1 MWPTGAA
8 AEITMPQLPG
18 VTHQQVSVG
27 GVELHVASA
36 GSGSPVLALHGW
48 PQHWY
53 CWRGVIEPLAAKHT
67 VICPD
72 LRGFGWS
79 QAPAGD
85 YAKRAL
91 AQDMLGLLDALGLER
106 VDLMAH
112 DWGAW
117 VGFQLCLE
125 QPERFAHYLAL
136 SMITPWPER
145 PLLRAL
151 LGLGRLTYQVM
162 LSTPPLARRLLEGD
176 FVKRVIRSGAV
187 HPHAWSEEDLE
198 LYAAV
203 LRQPQRIEASIRLYR
218 TFLTHE
224 LVSYVAGHF
233 GRRRLEVPTLLL
245 HGTKDPAI
253 DYRRL
258 GRWEQNSDQMAV
270 EYRDDSGHFI
280 VEELPE
286 IVAAR
291 ALALFGGLSPSE
303 VLMAG

>member
-1 MWPTGAA
+1 MAA
-8 AEITMPQLPG
+8 
-18 VTHQQVSVG
+18 THT
-27 GVELHVASA
+27 
-36 GSGSPVLALHGW
+36 
-48 PQHWY
+48 
-53 CWRGVIEPLAAKHT
+53 I
-67 VICPD
+67 ICPD

-79 QAPAGD
+79 QAPPGD
-85 YAKRAL
+85 YAKRTL

-117 VGFQLCLE
+117 AGFQLCLE

-136 SMITPWPER
+136 NILTPWPDR
-145 PLLRAL
+145 PSPRAA
-151 LGLGRLTYQVM
+151 LGLWRLIYQVM
-162 LSTPPLARRLLEGD
+162 LCTPPLARRLLGGD

-187 HPHAWSEEDLE
+187 HPDAWSGEDLE

-203 LRQPQRIEASIRLYR
+203 LRQPQRIDASIHLYR
-218 TFLTHE
+218 TFLTRE
-224 LVSYVAGHF
+224 LMPYFAGYF

-253 DYRRL
+253 DHRRL
-258 GRWEQNSDQMAV
+258 GRWAQNSDQMAV

-280 VEELPE
+280 VEELPG

-303 VLMAG
+303 VLVAAGSAGANASTPPVR